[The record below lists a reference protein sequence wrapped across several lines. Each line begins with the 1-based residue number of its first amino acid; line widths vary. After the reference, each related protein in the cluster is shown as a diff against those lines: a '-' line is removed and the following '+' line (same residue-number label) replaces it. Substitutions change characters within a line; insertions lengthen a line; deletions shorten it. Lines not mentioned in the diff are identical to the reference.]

1 MMSYMSPW
9 NQGGDFVPSQSFPVK
24 REQHAQNKEMVGHML
39 HRGNELIEIS
49 FLEKSW
55 LPPKKMHYQ
64 SGPALKAGT
73 ARKGGRGHKVAP
85 GSCQAT
91 GHLASRQHCLPCT
104 VWLRD
109 IPGSRITVHG

>member
-1 MMSYMSPW
+1 M
-9 NQGGDFVPSQSFPVK
+9 F
-24 REQHAQNKEMVGHML
+24 

-55 LPPKKMHYQ
+55 LPPKKIHYQ
-64 SGPALKAGT
+64 TGPALKAGT

-91 GHLASRQHCLPCT
+91 GHLAPRQLALHSLAERHPGLQDHCPRVAWAGRCPQLQGLP
-104 VWLRD
+104 
-109 IPGSRITVHG
+109 HA